1 MPRRLQRL
9 SNDTVPA
16 KECSKCDNSCDLA
29 ALRCSSGELPCNES
43 CVDLDNEV
51 ENRCDQLDSVQ
62 LAVTRFLSG
71 LLRLKAAE
79 ATSMAFN
86 QTELDSSMQ
95 EVRAGL
101 TAMGVVI
108 RSLRG
113 VCDEVTDQCT
123 VDRLV
128 YEAFLWSLQQLRQ
141 LFGEGAF
148 GVEAE

>member
-1 MPRRLQRL
+1 
-9 SNDTVPA
+9 
-16 KECSKCDNSCDLA
+16 
-29 ALRCSSGELPCNES
+29 
-43 CVDLDNEV
+43 VDLDKEV
-51 ENRCDQLDSVQ
+51 ENRCDELEDSVQ

-79 ATSMAFN
+79 ARALNMPFN
-86 QTELDSSMQ
+86 QTELDSAMQ

-101 TAMGVVI
+101 TAMEATI

-123 VDRLV
+123 VHRHV
-128 YEAFLWSLQQLRQ
+128 YEAFLWPSQQLRQ